1 MSSEHSARPSGSLIP
16 IFVGLAIVLVISV
29 FLLAKLATSGKII
42 DASVMSKE
50 SIAARIKPAGESVAG
65 DGAAPGSRSGEA
77 VYKAICSSCHDTGLI
92 DSPKFGDSG
101 AWAPRLAQG
110 FDTLVNHA
118 INGLR
123 AMPPRGG
130 ASDLTDDEV
139 ARAVA
144 YLGNSAGANFKAPEA
159 GGAEGGEA
167 AAGGETAAA
176 DPAAV
181 GKKIYDTAC
190 VACHAAGVAGAP
202 ILGDKA
208 AWAPRIAK
216 GLDALVESGIKG
228 LNAMPP
234 KGTFTGSDEDFK
246 ASVEYMVN
254 QSK

>member
-16 IFVGLAIVLVISV
+16 IFVGLTIVLVLSV

-50 SIAARIKPAGESVAG
+50 SIAARIKPAAESVAG

-77 VYKAICSSCHDTGLI
+77 VYKAICASCHDTGLI

-110 FDTLVNHA
+110 FDTLVKHA
-118 INGLR
+118 IGGLR
-123 AMPPRGG
+123 AMPPKGG

-144 YLGNSAGANFKAPEA
+144 YLGNAAGANFKGPEA
-159 GGAEGGEA
+159 GGAEGG
-167 AAGGETAAA
+167 AAGGEAAAAA

-216 GLDALVESGIKG
+216 GLDALVASGIKG